1 MKRVEM
7 ARNHYIGV
15 CEDTANA
22 WRKKHGICSDS
33 ALLGRVQRA
42 LPPIRD
48 RFDIIHWPGANS
60 MDNTSVVAR
69 WFPQESAILEK
80 YNS

>member
-22 WRKKHGICSDS
+22 WRKKHAICSES
-33 ALLGRVQRA
+33 ALLGKVQRG
-42 LPPIRD
+42 LPPARD
-48 RFDIIHWPGANS
+48 RFDLHQL
-60 MDNTSVVAR
+60 AR
-69 WFPQESAILEK
+69 R
-80 YNS
+80 

>member
-15 CEDTANA
+15 CEDTAN
-22 WRKKHGICSDS
+22 SES
-33 ALLGRVQRA
+33 ALLGKVQRGLSPA
-42 LPPIRD
+42 RD
-48 RFDIIHWPGANS
+48 RFDLHQLAGANS
-60 MDNTSVVAR
+60 MDNTRVVAR
-69 WFPQESAILEK
+69 WFHQESAILEK

>member
-22 WRKKHGICSDS
+22 WRKKHAICSEL
-33 ALLGRVQRA
+33 ALPGKVRRA
-42 LPPIRD
+42 LPPARD
-48 RFDIIHWPGANS
+48 RLDLHQL
-60 MDNTSVVAR
+60 AR
-69 WFPQESAILEK
+69 R
-80 YNS
+80 